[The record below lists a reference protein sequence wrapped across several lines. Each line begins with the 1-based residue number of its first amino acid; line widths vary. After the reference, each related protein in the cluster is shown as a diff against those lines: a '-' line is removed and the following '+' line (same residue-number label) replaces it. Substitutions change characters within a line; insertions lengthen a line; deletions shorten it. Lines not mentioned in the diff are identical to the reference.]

1 MKDPTVSDSHCAH
14 RILDSLLPPASEMT
28 KHLGP
33 QTNPSAYL
41 QLLDSAYGTV
51 EDGDELYARFMN
63 TLQNDGEKP
72 SAFLQRLHVALS
84 VSASDFDQQ
93 LLKQFCRGCWEN
105 SLIVDLQL
113 EQRKKN
119 PPSFAELLLLL
130 RTAEDKQA
138 VKMSRMKQHLGSAKP
153 AYNSSR
159 RVMSHLQMAHPTTDL
174 GYNTEVEMLKKQIVD
189 ISAQLN
195 SLTAESQKHKLPK
208 QKTKT
213 VASNAKADTCPVKK
227 KVPNQQSSAVKVS
240 SKPRPWYCFQCGEDG
255 HVTSVC
261 ENEPNLSLVA
271 AKKKQL
277 REKQATWEARNPPV
291 NQAHL
296 N

>member
-1 MKDPTVSDSHCAH
+1 MST
-14 RILDSLLPPASEMT
+14 
-28 KHLGP
+28 
-33 QTNPSAYL
+33 
-41 QLLDSAYGTV
+41 
-51 EDGDELYARFMN
+51 
-63 TLQNDGEKP
+63 TLRRGGVLAPD
-72 SAFLQRLHVALS
+72 V
-84 VSASDFDQQ
+84 DQQ

-130 RTAEDKQA
+130 RTEEEKQEM
-138 VKMSRMKQHLGSAKP
+138 KLSRMKQHLGSAKP
-153 AYNSSR
+153 AYSAGK
-159 RVMSHLQMAHPTTDL
+159 RVMSHLQMAHSITDSES
-174 GYNTEVEMLKKQIVD
+174 NNEVEMLKKQIAD

-195 SLTAESQKHKLPK
+195 NMSAESQKRKIPK

-213 VASNAKADTCPVKK
+213 VASTAKAEAHPVKK
-227 KVPNQQSSAVKVS
+227 NVASQQSSTVRVG

-255 HVTSVC
+255 HIVSVC
-261 ENEPNLSLVA
+261 ENEPNPFLVA
-271 AKKKQL
+271 EKKKQL
-277 REKQATWEARNPPV
+277 RETQAKWEVSKSPG